1 MDDEDDS
8 DNDNEDDIEI
18 DIDIDGNPEDDADDN
33 IDSNTTNTK
42 HNEKTNNV
50 VQKPNNV
57 AQKPNN
63 VVQKPSKSPVA
74 PSRPQPVTPSEF
86 IGNDNSIHN
95 NRISSNTVPIKNSN
109 KKDNVSDTRV
119 VNKVVDKVNNAN
131 QVSSSRK
138 INYDSLDASKLYNF
152 VALFMKKNGVKNS
165 GISKDLLN
173 KEFGASNIK
182 RLVSKS
188 YLIQLYDGTLTF
200 NR

>member
-1 MDDEDDS
+1 M
-8 DNDNEDDIEI
+8 
-18 DIDIDGNPEDDADDN
+18 
-33 IDSNTTNTK
+33 
-42 HNEKTNNV
+42 
-50 VQKPNNV
+50 
-57 AQKPNN
+57 
-63 VVQKPSKSPVA
+63 
-74 PSRPQPVTPSEF
+74 
-86 IGNDNSIHN
+86 
-95 NRISSNTVPIKNSN
+95 PIKNSN
-109 KKDNVSDTRV
+109 KKDNVSDTKV
-119 VNKVVDKVNNAN
+119 VSKVVDKVNNAN

>member
-1 MDDEDDS
+1 MDDEDDDS
-8 DNDNEDDIEI
+8 DDDNEDDIEI
-18 DIDIDGNPEDDADDN
+18 DLDDEDESEDGDNDN
-33 IDSNTTNTK
+33 IDSNTTSIK
-42 HNEKTNNV
+42 HNEK
-50 VQKPNNV
+50 PS
-57 AQKPNN
+57 N
-63 VVQKPSKSPVA
+63 VVQKPSKPPVA
-74 PSRPQPVTPSEF
+74 PSRPQPVTPSKF
-86 IGNDNSIHN
+86 IGNDNTIHN

-109 KKDNVSDTRV
+109 KKDNVSDTKV